1 MTEREKMLAG
11 ELYDCGDIELLTQWH
26 KAKDL
31 IRDYNQTNSADA
43 KAKEQILS
51 SLLGGKGKN
60 LWITAPFYVDLF
72 MKLQNQK
79 QRIWEN
85 QQEFI

>member
-31 IRDYNQTNSADA
+31 IEIIIRRTQLML
-43 KAKEQILS
+43 K
-51 SLLGGKGKN
+51 
-60 LWITAPFYVDLF
+60 
-72 MKLQNQK
+72 QK
-79 QRIWEN
+79 KK
-85 QQEFI
+85 F